1 MRLKKMWNKD
11 ISEEKNK
18 NLREKVLEK
27 LEEERI
33 FVDEEKLQE
42 FNKKLQLIFA

>member
-1 MRLKKMWNKD
+1 MFNKND
-11 ISEEKNK
+11 SNRGNK

-33 FVDEEKLQE
+33 FVDEKKIEE

>member
-1 MRLKKMWNKD
+1 MFNKND
-11 ISEEKNK
+11 SNEGNK
-18 NLREKVLEK
+18 NLREKVLKK

-33 FVDEEKLQE
+33 FVDEERIEE

>member
-1 MRLKKMWNKD
+1 MFNKD
-11 ISEEKNK
+11 DFNEKNK

-33 FVDEEKLQE
+33 FVDEEKIEE

>member
-1 MRLKKMWNKD
+1 MFNKD
-11 ISEEKNK
+11 DSNEKNK

-33 FVDEEKLQE
+33 FVDEEKLEE

>member
-1 MRLKKMWNKD
+1 MWNKD

>member
-1 MRLKKMWNKD
+1 MRNKD